1 MEKGKEMSGQDFIGY
16 IGNDEFNKK
25 HIAHERVRI
34 EKPEMVIFHGKVY
47 YDLTPYFN
55 MDSSK
60 VVLQRV
66 PEDTPERRAELKRRE
81 QERYRITRTW
91 TAE

>member
-1 MEKGKEMSGQDFIGY
+1 MSGQDFIGY

-60 VVLQRV
+60 TVLQRV

-81 QERYRITRTW
+81 IEKYRTRSW
-91 TAE
+91 TSQ

>member
-1 MEKGKEMSGQDFIGY
+1 MSGQDFIGY

-60 VVLQRV
+60 VVMQRV

-81 QERYRITRTW
+81 HERYRTRTW

>member
-1 MEKGKEMSGQDFIGY
+1 MSGQDFIGY

-60 VVLQRV
+60 IVLQRK
-66 PEDTPERRAELKRRE
+66 PENTAERQKELRRRE
-81 QERYRITRTW
+81 REKYRIRTW
-91 TAE
+91 YAE

>member
-1 MEKGKEMSGQDFIGY
+1 MTGHEAIGY

-25 HIAHERVRI
+25 HIGCERVRI
-34 EKPEMVIFHGKVY
+34 EKPEMVIYHGRIY

-55 MDSSK
+55 MDSS
-60 VVLQRV
+60 VTVLQKR
-66 PEDTPERRAELKRRE
+66 PGNTPEYRAEMRRRE
-81 QERYRITRTW
+81 AEKYHLTRVW

>member
-1 MEKGKEMSGQDFIGY
+1 MSGQDFIGY
-16 IGNDEFNKK
+16 IGNDEFNKMK
-25 HIAHERVRI
+25 IGHERVRI
-34 EKPEMVIFHGKVY
+34 EKPKKVVFHGKTY

-60 VVLQRV
+60 IVMQRV
-66 PEDTPERRAELKRRE
+66 PEDTPERRALLKKRE
-81 QERYRITRTW
+81 QERYKLTRTW

>member
-1 MEKGKEMSGQDFIGY
+1 MNNEKETTGADVLGHFHAEKLCFVQKTE
-16 IGNDEFNKK
+16 
-25 HIAHERVRI
+25 RI
-34 EKPEMVIFHGKVY
+34 EKPEMVIYHGRIY

-60 VVLQRV
+60 VVLQRR
-66 PEDTPERRAELKRRE
+66 PENTPERQKELRRRE
-81 QERYRITRTW
+81 AEKYHLTRTW

>member
-1 MEKGKEMSGQDFIGY
+1 MTGHDVIGY

-60 VVLQRV
+60 VVMQRV

-81 QERYRITRTW
+81 QERYRTRTW